1 MKSVLKLSKTEM
13 IRAIAEYVAANDPQI
28 AAECDKRLVDF
39 YVIFNSY
46 VDKQGKSQIEAIVET
61 E

>member
-1 MKSVLKLSKTEM
+1 M